1 MGSKKI
7 FYGWWVL
14 GALFLICAYISGVV
28 SFGFTSVFKPIAD
41 EFRWSYASVSIAGS
55 IRGLEIG
62 LMAPLVGL
70 LLDRIGPRKLIFAG
84 ALITGSGLIL
94 VSRIHSL

>member
-14 GALFLICAYISGVV
+14 GALFLICASISGVV
-28 SFGFTSVFKPIAD
+28 SFGFASVFKPIAD
-41 EFRWSYASVSIAGS
+41 EFTWSCASVSIAAS

-62 LMAPLVGL
+62 LLAPLVGL
-70 LLDRIGPRKLIFAG
+70 LLDRIEER
-84 ALITGSGLIL
+84 
-94 VSRIHSL
+94 R